1 MNMDG
6 FMDLMATQIRAN
18 ASDKNVDSLSAQTIQ
33 FLLDSF
39 RMFDQDK
46 DGYLNEAEIKVLNSN
61 TNNSQT
67 WRHNKLK
74 WGWAEVFLARWNWV
88 FFIGSRI
95 DISTEIKPRRCKYK
109 FKNVRYVTCHRH
121 SGQVWIRKLTG
132 KYQVI
137 PVVIFG
143 KLIYCVCFGA
153 LGASSW
159 IACTCLRS
167 KQFDD
172 ISSRCQ
178 NLLEHTTELVNGNKW
193 WCNFKIRNLYHFR
206 ISNELVPLVH
216 QY

>member
-46 DGYLNEAEIKVLNSN
+46 DGYLNEAEIKVLNLN

-74 WGWAEVFLARWNWV
+74 QGWAEVFLARWNWV

-95 DISTEIKPRRCKYK
+95 DISTEKKTK
-109 FKNVRYVTCHRH
+109 KM
-121 SGQVWIRKLTG
+121 QV
-132 KYQVI
+132 QV
-137 PVVIFG
+137 
-143 KLIYCVCFGA
+143 
-153 LGASSW
+153 
-159 IACTCLRS
+159 
-167 KQFDD
+167 
-172 ISSRCQ
+172 
-178 NLLEHTTELVNGNKW
+178 
-193 WCNFKIRNLYHFR
+193 
-206 ISNELVPLVH
+206 
-216 QY
+216 

>member
-74 WGWAEVFLARWNWV
+74 WG
-88 FFIGSRI
+88 
-95 DISTEIKPRRCKYK
+95 
-109 FKNVRYVTCHRH
+109 
-121 SGQVWIRKLTG
+121 
-132 KYQVI
+132 
-137 PVVIFG
+137 
-143 KLIYCVCFGA
+143 
-153 LGASSW
+153 
-159 IACTCLRS
+159 
-167 KQFDD
+167 
-172 ISSRCQ
+172 
-178 NLLEHTTELVNGNKW
+178 
-193 WCNFKIRNLYHFR
+193 
-206 ISNELVPLVH
+206 
-216 QY
+216 